1 MSKFGNVVQEFYVGR
16 FHANMAERAGRLRGV
31 TEPGQA
37 RAYIDDARRRVRK
50 SFQLPE
56 HSGEPAARITGRLR
70 GNGFT
75 VEKLLYESRP
85 GLLVS
90 ANYYLP
96 EKISGRHP
104 AVLFLCGHSGT
115 GKAGDTYQMAA
126 QALALCGFAV
136 LIPDPVGQGE
146 RGQFHGIPGAE
157 ALSRNCTHEHN
168 MYGKQL
174 LLTGEFFGTWRV
186 FDAVRALDWLLARPE
201 VDATR
206 VGVTGNSGGGTL
218 TTYVNALDDRI
229 TMAAP
234 CCYITRWWRHVEN
247 ELPVDAEQTPTTSSI
262 PAARWSATMSF
273 AASTGFWGA
282 KTRWKASSVRSDMD
296 FLRIFVSVWSTSS
309 AAMPGRRRGIFPPWR
324 RFRRRSCGAPPREM
338 SAISRKIGGSSCSF
352 ASGRR
357 NRSATGRRF
366 PLRNW
371 RRSSVPA

>member
-1 MSKFGNVVQEFYVGR
+1 MSKFGNVVQEFYVER

-75 VEKLLYESRP
+75 VESRP

-247 ELPVDAEQTPTTSSI
+247 ELPVDAEQTP
-262 PAARWSATMSF
+262 PGLAAAGHALCRG
-273 AASTGFWGA
+273 AASA
-282 KTRWKASSVRSDMD
+282 AH
-296 FLRIFVSVWSTSS
+296 LRT
-309 AAMPGRRRGIFPPWR
+309 
-324 RFRRRSCGAPPREM
+324 
-338 SAISRKIGGSSCSF
+338 
-352 ASGRR
+352 
-357 NRSATGRRF
+357 TGRL
-366 PLRNW
+366 LRSP
-371 RRSSVPA
+371 RHAGVLR